1 MTLRPAPGAVW
12 ILAALA
18 LAVGVFLVRERQIA
32 GPVGLGGFPLDD
44 PWIHFQFA
52 RNLAEGHGFAYN
64 PGVPVAGS
72 TAPLWT
78 VLLAAAFAVFGSH
91 PALAKLIGIAAAL
104 ATALLARRLASTW
117 TGHPTLGLLAGILT
131 ALTAPL
137 IWGALSGMEVA
148 LAALLVTATLLAHS
162 AEREWATAL
171 LLGLAALA
179 RPESILFVPLVW
191 LARPVTLRRT
201 AILFGVVGAVLAPAV
216 AFNLVTAGTPLPA
229 TASAKIEGGLV
240 GLLIGAREPVAIAL
254 VRRPW
259 QFEVEWADTLWRA
272 NVLLPLLLL
281 PGLWTLGRRLGRAA
295 LPTAVLLLQPVGMAL
310 LAPYRGPAFQ
320 EGRYAAHLLPLAIV
334 VATMTL
340 VPLAARPGPRRAM
353 AAVFVI
359 AGLAALPAAATRYA
373 WAVQNIDAM
382 QVHLGQW
389 AAAHTP
395 RAARLGLNDV
405 GAIAYVSRREVVDL
419 MGLVTPAIIPYRR
432 DGEAGVLRYL
442 ERACPDYLIIFPSW
456 FPELSAKVDRFMPLY
471 RLRLEHNTV
480 AGADEMVVY
489 ETAWNRWRASP
500 RPCPERGGP

>member
-1 MTLRPAPGAVW
+1 MRRRPAPGAVW
-12 ILAALA
+12 ITAALA
-18 LAVGVFLVRERQIA
+18 LALGVFLVRERQIA

-78 VLLAAAFAVFGSH
+78 VLLAAAFALFGSH
-91 PALAKLIGIAAAL
+91 PALAKAIGIAAAL

-117 TGHPTLGLLAGILT
+117 TGDPALGLLAGILT
-131 ALTAPL
+131 ALSAPL
-137 IWGALSGMEVA
+137 VWGALSGMEVT
-148 LAALLVTATLLAHS
+148 LAALLVTATLLAQT
-162 AEREWATAL
+162 AGREWATAL

-179 RPESILFVPLVW
+179 RPEAILLVPLVW

-201 AILFGVVGAVLAPAV
+201 AILFGMVGAVLAPAV

-240 GLLIGAREPVAIAL
+240 GLLSGAREPVATTL

-259 QFEVEWADTLWRA
+259 RFEAEWAETLWRA
-272 NVLLPLLLL
+272 NALLPLLLV
-281 PGLWTLGRRLGRAA
+281 PGLWLLARRLGRAA
-295 LPTAVLLLQPVGMAL
+295 LPAAVLLLQPVGMAL

-320 EGRYAAHLLPLAIV
+320 EGRYATHLLPLAIA
-334 VATMTL
+334 VATMAL
-340 VPLAARPGPRRAM
+340 PPLAERPGLRRV
-353 AAVFVI
+353 AAAALLV
-359 AGLAALPAAATRYA
+359 AGLAALPAAALRYA

-382 QVHLGQW
+382 QVHLGLW

-395 RAARLGLNDV
+395 REARLGLNDV

-442 ERACPDYLIIFPSW
+442 ERACPDYLIIFPAW
-456 FPELSAKVDRFMPLY
+456 FPELSARADRFTPIH

-500 RPCPERGGP
+500 RPCPGRDGR